1 MCGATKL
8 GHEAW
13 WWECCAVLMGAK
25 SRVIGRYPWQFV
37 ILSIVI
43 TVAGSSGFAVLKNES
58 RPVRTVHRKVNQ

>member
-1 MCGATKL
+1 
-8 GHEAW
+8 
-13 WWECCAVLMGAK
+13 MGFVAQEEEGGCVESCFDK
-25 SRVIGRYPWQFV
+25 TGRVIGRYPWQFV